1 MMWPIEAAAASG
13 RPDPAGHVKRRRW
26 MVTERGSASGKA
38 ARYPPYRDF
47 SVGVADLA
55 GMAVSRAVT
64 LRGPMGWLC
73 IRLPA
78 ADGGL
83 A

>member
-1 MMWPIEAAAASG
+1 MASYW
-13 RPDPAGHVKRRRW
+13 D
-26 MVTERGSASGKA
+26 S
-38 ARYPPYRDF
+38 
-47 SVGVADLA
+47 SVGVAVLA

-64 LRGPMGWLC
+64 LRDPMGWLC

-78 ADGGL
+78 ADDGL